1 MRTRFKFTK
10 QGYVK
15 FVGHLDTIRLFQ
27 RAIRVARLPISY
39 SQGFNPHAKV
49 FFALPL
55 SVGVASEGEYMDM
68 MTDTDI
74 DPKAAM
80 ESLNLILPE
89 GIKVLEATAIAEGT
103 PSLMSL
109 VTTADYRIT
118 FEKGQ
123 LTDAQIEGA
132 KERLAA
138 ETLVVLK
145 KGKKKTR
152 EVDIKPL
159 MHKVDIEHSE
169 VGTVFNVQIAAGSME
184 NLNVD
189 LLLKSLLEI
198 EPEGLVYG
206 IERVELYTTTDEGH
220 FKPLSEVGAENA

>member
-1 MRTRFKFTK
+1 MRIRFKFTK

-55 SVGVASEGEYMDM
+55 SVGVASCGEYMDM
-68 MTDTDI
+68 LTDTDV
-74 DPKAAM
+74 DMQQVKT
-80 ESLNLILPE
+80 SLNEILPE
-89 GIKVLEATAIAEGT
+89 GIKILEATAIAEGT

-118 FEKGQ
+118 FEEGQ

-132 KERLAA
+132 KERLSQ

-152 EVDIKPL
+152 EVDIRPL
-159 MHKVDIEHSE
+159 IHKVDIETTGL
-169 VGTVFNVQIAAGSME
+169 GTVFNVKIAAGSME
-184 NLNVD
+184 NLSVD

-198 EPEGLVYG
+198 ELEGLVYS
-206 IERVELYTTTDEGH
+206 IERLELYLQAEEGN
-220 FKPLSEVGAENA
+220 FRPLSEVGAENA